1 MSQAPRRVVSRQEI
15 MRKIEQEQE
24 GESQATSSAAP
35 RDWQS
40 LIEEQIARL
49 DLDNLPN
56 RGRPL
61 NLEDNPY
68 ADPSED
74 AAHRLIKHAG
84 YTLPWIEEGH
94 RIDRELVAARYK
106 LEQARAEYLE
116 LRDAQICAGHQWVEG
131 TWLAAVRE
139 FKQQVNQ
146 INRQIRDYN
155 LKVPAASLQ
164 KFSVRV
170 AEELAHLGVDDEA

>member
-1 MSQAPRRVVSRQEI
+1 MSHAPKRIVSREEI
-15 MRKIEQEQE
+15 MRKVEQEQE
-24 GESQATSSAAP
+24 GERQATGSAAS

-49 DLDNLPN
+49 DLGNLPN

-74 AAHRLIKHAG
+74 AAHRLIKNAG

-94 RIDRELVAARYK
+94 RIDQELAAARHK
-106 LEQARAEYLE
+106 LERARAEYLE

-131 TWLAAVRE
+131 AWLAAVRE
-139 FKQQVNQ
+139 FEQQVEQ
-146 INRQIRDYN
+146 INRQIRDFN
-155 LKVPAASLQ
+155 LKVPAASLH

>member
-1 MSQAPRRVVSRQEI
+1 MSQAPKRVVSREEI
-15 MRKIEQEQE
+15 MRRVAQEQQDD
-24 GESQATSSAAP
+24 GQAAGPAAP

-40 LIEEQIARL
+40 LVEEQIARL

-61 NLEDNPY
+61 HLEDNPY

-74 AAHRLIKHAG
+74 TAHRLIKNAG

-94 RIDRELVAARYK
+94 RIDQELAIARRK

-131 TWLAAVRE
+131 AWLAAVRE
-139 FKQQVNQ
+139 FKQQVEQ

-155 LKVPAASLQ
+155 LKVPAASLH

-170 AEELAHLGVDDEA
+170 AEELAHLGVDDGA

>member
-1 MSQAPRRVVSRQEI
+1 MSQPPKRIVSRAEILRKLAQE
-15 MRKIEQEQE
+15 RE
-24 GESQATSSAAP
+24 GDGQAAGSSAP
-35 RDWQS
+35 QDWQS

-68 ADPSED
+68 VDPGED
-74 AAHRLIKHAG
+74 AAHRLIKNAG

-94 RIDRELVAARYK
+94 RIDQELVAARHK
-106 LEQARAEYLE
+106 LEQARSEYLE

-131 TWLAAVRE
+131 AWLAAVRE
-139 FKQQVNQ
+139 FRQQVEQ

-155 LKVPAASLQ
+155 LKVPVASLQ
-164 KFSVRV
+164 KLSVRV
-170 AEELAHLGVDDEA
+170 AEELAHIGVDDES